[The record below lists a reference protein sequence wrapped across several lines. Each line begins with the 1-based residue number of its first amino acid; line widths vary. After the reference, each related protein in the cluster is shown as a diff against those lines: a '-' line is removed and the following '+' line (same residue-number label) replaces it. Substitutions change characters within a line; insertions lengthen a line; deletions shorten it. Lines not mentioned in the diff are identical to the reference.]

1 MGRTALDRDW
11 SEGESLADLLEQ
23 IGNVP
28 LDRIPLRPPPGTA
41 SELDVLT
48 MEQRPRK
55 KLCELVDG
63 VLVEKAMGSKEA
75 LLGLWLGHL
84 VWGFLDKHDLGIAL
98 GADGMLK
105 LFPGQVR
112 IPDLS
117 FISWDRL
124 PNGEPPDEPIW
135 GIVPNLAVEVISKGN
150 TKAEMKRKLRDYF
163 FAGVQVVWYIYPETQ
178 TAEIY
183 TSPTKKR
190 RIGKDQAL
198 TAESVLPG
206 FSLPLREL
214 FRRRKKP

>member
-1 MGRTALDRDW
+1 MTELERELT
-11 SEGESLADLLEQ
+11 EGESLADLLEQ

-28 LDRIPLRPPPGTA
+28 LNRIPLRPPPGTA
-41 SELDVLT
+41 TELDVLT
-48 MEQRPRK
+48 MERRPRK

-75 LLGLWLGHL
+75 VLALWLGHL
-84 VWGFLDKHDLGIAL
+84 LLTFLDEHNLGIAL

-112 IPDLS
+112 IPDVS

-135 GIVPNLAVEVISKGN
+135 GVVPNLAVEVISKSN
-150 TKAEMKRKLRDYF
+150 TKAEMQRKLRDYF
-163 FAGVQVVWYIYPETQ
+163 FAGVQVVWLIYPETE

-183 TSPTKKR
+183 TAAAKKR
-190 RIGKDQAL
+190 RVRKDQAL
-198 TAESVLPG
+198 TADAVLPG
-206 FSLPLREL
+206 FSLPLKQL
-214 FRRRKKP
+214 FRPKKKP